1 MYLPE
6 ANIQLIKTHNL
17 FITFGNIDQ
26 YFFVENPYFYS
37 KNDFHLF
44 TLMWFCLADILR
56 IVLFFYRVLINS
68 PSFVLRVLSFSGPCI
83 PHRQCK
89 VCLQRV
95 LPFIPLFKP
104 LLVVWSTWPL
114 LEPLLET
121 VRHFYSLLTVLELF
135 RPKNV
140 GVSRRFCLILA

>member
-6 ANIQLIKTHNL
+6 ANIQLIKHHNS

-26 YFFVENPYFYS
+26 YFFCRKPIFLFQKMIFICLHWCDFVWLTFSASSYS
-37 KNDFHLF
+37 SIESSL
-44 TLMWFCLADILR
+44 TAL
-56 IVLFFYRVLINS
+56 
-68 PSFVLRVLSFSGPCI
+68 VLRVLSFSGPCI

-104 LLVVWSTWPL
+104 LLFVWSTWPL

-140 GVSRRFCLILA
+140 GIFRRFCLILA

>member
-1 MYLPE
+1 MYLSE
-6 ANIQLIKTHNL
+6 ANIQLIKHHDS

-26 YFFVENPYFYS
+26 YFLS
-37 KNDFHLF
+37 KTHISIPKNVFHLF
-44 TLMWFCLADILR
+44 TLMWFCLADILC
-56 IVLFFYRVLINS
+56 IVLFLYRVLINS
-68 PSFVLRVLSFSGPCI
+68 PVLRVLSFSGPCI

-89 VCLQRV
+89 VCLQWV

-104 LLVVWSTWPL
+104 LLFVWSTWPL

-140 GVSRRFCLILA
+140 GIFRRFCLILA

>member
-1 MYLPE
+1 MYLSE
-6 ANIQLIKTHNL
+6 ANIQLIKHHDS
-17 FITFGNIDQ
+17 FITFGNIDH
-26 YFFVENPYFYS
+26 YFLS
-37 KNDFHLF
+37 KTHISIPKNVFHLF
-44 TLMWFCLADILR
+44 TLMWFCLADILC
-56 IVLFFYRVLINS
+56 IVLFLYRVLINS
-68 PSFVLRVLSFSGPCI
+68 PVFRVLSFSGPCI

-104 LLVVWSTWPL
+104 LLFVWSTWPL

-140 GVSRRFCLILA
+140 GIFRRFCLILA